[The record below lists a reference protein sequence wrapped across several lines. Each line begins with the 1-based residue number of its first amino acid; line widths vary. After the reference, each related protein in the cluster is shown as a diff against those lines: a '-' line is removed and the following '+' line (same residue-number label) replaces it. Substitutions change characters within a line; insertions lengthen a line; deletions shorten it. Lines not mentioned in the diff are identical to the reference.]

1 MKKLNLQSI
10 DHVAII
16 ASNYEKSKHF
26 YTELLGL
33 EVIQETYRAERDS
46 YKLDL
51 RIGNSEIELFSFPN
65 PPKRVDS
72 PEAAGLRHLSFA
84 VEDVHESALALN
96 ERGIETE
103 QIRIDPTTGNKFTF
117 FKDPDGLPLELYEK
131 YVGNLLSDE

>member
-72 PEAAGLRHLSFA
+72 PEAAGLRHLSFV
-84 VEDVHESALALN
+84 VENVHESALALN